1 MKVRDHV
8 AQMGK
13 FQNETW
19 GLEYI
24 DLYLMHFPVAL
35 EYIEPSKL
43 QYPVSSQE
51 YKVNN
56 FLRLSRHGGW
66 TPVERLSL

>member
-1 MKVRDHV
+1 MPLEMILKTYINHREHV
-8 AQMGK
+8 LEMGR

-19 GLEYI
+19 GLGYI

-43 QYPVSSQE
+43 QYPVYSPS
-51 YKVNN
+51 Y
-56 FLRLSRHGGW
+56 
-66 TPVERLSL
+66 